1 MDKQSQGAW
10 ITSCKLFMSS
20 LEWNSISTDSDLGP
34 GSRNGPCSGLGST
47 PHFSWILW
55 KEGVW
60 PVCVFE
66 EKCKLSLSFFSA
78 SSINDAEERFS
89 HVQQVF
95 ILTRNI
101 LTRNQYIF
109 LLLQSFPAH
118 TTHLTDPGV
127 LSKQN
132 YHCAWCRT
140 NFLSCPYLYLVVA
153 IVGVNFCLLG
163 VHWAYSHSGRR
174 VEMFLPL
181 GPAGIRASNL
191 TKTKVQ
197 QDAQRKV

>member
-89 HVQQVF
+89 HVQQVSSSQETSLQETSTF
-95 ILTRNI
+95 FFSCSL
-101 LTRNQYIF
+101 F
-109 LLLQSFPAH
+109 LLTQPILRTLGFYQNKI
-118 TTHLTDPGV
+118 TIVPGV
-127 LSKQN
+127 GLI
-132 YHCAWCRT
+132 
-140 NFLSCPYLYLVVA
+140 FCP
-153 IVGVNFCLLG
+153 
-163 VHWAYSHSGRR
+163 VHIYIW
-174 VEMFLPL
+174 
-181 GPAGIRASNL
+181 
-191 TKTKVQ
+191 
-197 QDAQRKV
+197 